1 MVAALV
7 ISMTAAAYA
16 ANDGDAKQG
25 NEQSEISA
33 QIELAGQLVDYGY
46 ANSDALALIQAVK
59 IYQKLNLTPG
69 LKDWEKTQEKA
80 DNSKEP
86 AKEGRGEFSIGQLL
100 DDATTFADGD
110 KTLLALIKECKKET
124 RSPVGGPAYT
134 TDRVYSHSTN
144 AYTCTLK
151 AGEVTTIEL
160 KGDGSTDL
168 DLYVYDMYGNL
179 ITYDESYG
187 DYCYASLAVYLTSKF
202 TIKVVNRGNVYND
215 FVLVVY

>member
-16 ANDGDAKQG
+16 GNDEDTKKGRA
-25 NEQSEISA
+25 QSETSA
-33 QIELAGQLVDYGY
+33 QLELAGNLLDYGY
-46 ANSDALALIQAVK
+46 ANNDALALIQAVK
-59 IYQKLNLTPG
+59 IYQKLNLAPG
-69 LKDWEKTQEKA
+69 LEDWEKSQEKA

-86 AKEGRGEFSIGQLL
+86 AKEGRGEFSIAKVLE
-100 DDATTFADGD
+100 DATTFADGD
-110 KTLLALIKECKKET
+110 KTILALIKECKKET

-144 AYTCTLK
+144 TYTCTLK
-151 AGEVTTIEL
+151 GGEITTIEL
-160 KGDGSTDL
+160 KGDGDTDL
-168 DLYVYDMYGNL
+168 DLYVYDSYGNL
-179 ITYDESYG
+179 IAYDEAYG
-187 DYCYASLAVYLTSKF
+187 DYCSAGLVVYNTSKW